1 MISKFAGA
9 ILGIPSVD
17 LVREMVP
24 VVLPNLVVLQQQNCH
39 ALATLHELATQLNT
53 SFPVLLLEWCHKVLS
68 FVFLHSDAK
77 ELVAVMQFYEAQTG
91 SDTREIFTA
100 VLPVLLEE
108 FVHFLGDTHSDNTDE
123 R

>member
-1 MISKFAGA
+1 MVSEFAEA

-24 VVLPNLVVLQQQNCH
+24 VVLPKLVVLQQQNCH
-39 ALATLHELATQLNT
+39 ALATLQELAIRLNT
-53 SFPVLLLEWCHKVLS
+53 SLPVLLLEWCHKVLS

-77 ELVAVMQFYEAQTG
+77 ELVAVMQFYETQTG

-108 FVHFLGDTHSDNTDE
+108 FVHFLGDSHSDDTDE